1 MKKKIHNQ
9 IIHVSDTHVIIRL
22 HTNETLNVP
31 INELTFHP
39 KVNDIVEVYQNQN
52 HVVVCP
58 LPQNNKLWI
67 LITSIT
73 LLLLT
78 IIGATFLFF
87 RHPDRNIETVD
98 NQSSQQ
104 SSSTT
109 SSSSASSSSSSS
121 SSSSTS
127 SSTSTT
133 SSSSTEDSII
143 NTTAEELREM
153 ENDGRL
159 KTGQL
164 YRFTAELTR
173 QKFWEAYVGHFKALD
188 TYHTIWV
195 KSSNAPMTG
204 VQVQIKKSMIE
215 GWQEGATV
223 TFTVKIME
231 DSEKFQF
238 WVATDATLIT
248 TPTEENHTENTTQE
262 IDTQAILHGDYS
274 SIAGTWRNELG
285 HEIVFNKNGLIKG
298 GQIAQSGMGSD
309 GHIGFSV
316 SSGPIG
322 AAMGI
327 YPPGTSIPMK
337 RFENNQMVS
346 IEDPTDK
353 SKTRII
359 ITQTHPSDEKAVYY
373 KTD

>member
-1 MKKKIHNQ
+1 MKKKTHNP

-22 HTNETLNVP
+22 HTNDTLNVP
-31 INELTFHP
+31 INELTFLP

-58 LPQNNKLWI
+58 LPQNNNLLI
-67 LITSIT
+67 LITSSAFII
-73 LLLLT
+73 LT

-98 NQSSQQ
+98 SQSSQQ

-109 SSSSASSSSSSS
+109 SSSS
-121 SSSSTS
+121 TS

-133 SSSSTEDSII
+133 STSSTEESII
-143 NTTAEELREM
+143 DTTAEELRDM

-164 YRFTAELTR
+164 YRFTTKLIR
-173 QKFWEAYVGHFKALD
+173 QEYWEEYSGHFKALN

-195 KSSNAPMTG
+195 KASNAPMTG

-248 TPTEENHTENTTQE
+248 TPTEEQHTENTIQE

-274 SIAGTWRNELG
+274 SIADTWRNETGYEL
-285 HEIVFNKNGLIKG
+285 VFDKNGLVKG
-298 GQIAQSGMGSD
+298 GQISKAGISNEGV
-309 GHIGFSV
+309 IGLDV
-316 SSGPIG
+316 RTGPTGYGIE
-322 AAMGI
+322 I
-327 YPPGTSIPMK
+327 YPPGISIPFK
-337 RFENNQMVS
+337 RFENNRLIS
-346 IEDPTDK
+346 AEDK
-353 SKTRII
+353 SDKTKIRII
-359 ITQTHPSDEKAVYY
+359 AGQSAPTSSEKVFY

>member
-1 MKKKIHNQ
+1 MKKKIYNQ

-58 LPQNNKLWI
+58 LPQSNKLWI

-73 LLLLT
+73 LLIL
-78 IIGATFLFF
+78 IVIGTTFLLF
-87 RHPDRNIETVD
+87 RQPDRNIETVD

-109 SSSSASSSSSSS
+109 SSSSAPSSS
-121 SSSSTS
+121 S

-143 NTTAEELREM
+143 DTTAEELRDM

-173 QKFWEAYVGHFKALD
+173 QKFWEAYVGHFKALE

-195 KSSNAPMTG
+195 KASNAPITG

-231 DSEKFQF
+231 DSERFQF

-248 TPTEENHTENTTQE
+248 TPTEEKHTETE
-262 IDTQAILHGDYS
+262 PLKLDSQAILQGDYS
-274 SIAGTWRNELG
+274 SIAGTWRNGFGE
-285 HEIVFNKNGLIKG
+285 EIAFDKNGLVNGEIITIPTIGTQGIISFSMKLDSVKG
-298 GQIAQSGMGSD
+298 GIM
-309 GHIGFSV
+309 
-316 SSGPIG
+316 
-322 AAMGI
+322 I
-327 YPPGTSIPMK
+327 YPPKSTVVTRSDYSSDK
-337 RFENNQMVS
+337 NQIRIMVIKDAPRS
-346 IEDPTDK
+346 
-353 SKTRII
+353 SK
-359 ITQTHPSDEKAVYY
+359 EAYY
-373 KTD
+373 YVGK

>member
-1 MKKKIHNQ
+1 MKKKIYNQ
-9 IIHVSDTHVIIRL
+9 IIHVSDKHVIIRL

-58 LPQNNKLWI
+58 LPQSNKLWI

-78 IIGATFLFF
+78 IIGDNFLFF
-87 RHPDRNIETVD
+87 RHLNENIETVD
-98 NQSSQQ
+98 SHSSQQ
-104 SSSTT
+104 ISSTT
-109 SSSSASSSSSSS
+109 SSSSASSSS
-121 SSSSTS
+121 S

-143 NTTAEELREM
+143 DTTAEELRDM

-164 YRFTAELTR
+164 YRFTAELIR
-173 QKFWEAYVGHFKALD
+173 QSFWGEYNGNLQQLSSYYSV
-188 TYHTIWV
+188 WV
-195 KSSNAPMTG
+195 RASNAPITG
-204 VQVQIKKSMIE
+204 IEIPIKKSLIE
-215 GWQEGATV
+215 GWKEGMTA
-223 TFTVKIME
+223 TFTVKIAE
-231 DSEKFQF
+231 DSDHFQYRF
-238 WVATDATLIT
+238 ATDATLIT
-248 TPTEENHTENTTQE
+248 TPTEEQHTENTTQE

-274 SIAGTWRNELG
+274 SIAGTWRNETG
-285 HEIVFNKNGLIKG
+285 NWVTFDNNGLT
-298 GQIAQSGMGSD
+298 SGTKIEGIYLSNENTLHLSLR
-309 GHIGFSV
+309 GE
-316 SSGPIG
+316 G
-322 AAMGI
+322 AGASMGI

-359 ITQTHPSDEKAVYY
+359 ITQTHPYDEKAVYY
-373 KTD
+373 KID

>member
-1 MKKKIHNQ
+1 MKNKRHNQ
-9 IIHVSDTHVIIRL
+9 IIHISDTHIIIRL

-52 HVVVCP
+52 HVIVCL
-58 LPQNNKLWI
+58 LPQSNKLWI
-67 LITSIT
+67 LISSIT

-87 RHPDRNIETVD
+87 RHLNENIEKVD
-98 NQSSQQ
+98 NHSSQQ
-104 SSSTT
+104 ISSTT
-109 SSSSASSSSSSS
+109 SSSSTSSSS
-121 SSSSTS
+121 S

-143 NTTAEELREM
+143 DTTAEELRDM

-195 KSSNAPMTG
+195 KASNAPITG

-215 GWQEGATV
+215 GWKEGATV

-248 TPTEENHTENTTQE
+248 TPTEEKHTETE
-262 IDTQAILHGDYS
+262 PLKLDSQAILQGDYS
-274 SIAGTWRNELG
+274 SIAGTWRNGFGE
-285 HEIVFNKNGLIKG
+285 EIAFDKSGLVNGEIITIPTIGNQGVISFSMRLDSVKG
-298 GQIAQSGMGSD
+298 GIM
-309 GHIGFSV
+309 
-316 SSGPIG
+316 
-322 AAMGI
+322 I
-327 YPPGTSIPMK
+327 YPP
-337 RFENNQMVS
+337 
-346 IEDPTDK
+346 K
-353 SKTRII
+353 STI
-359 ITQTHPSDEKAVYY
+359 ITRSGDSSDKNQIRIMVIKDAPRSSKEAYY
-373 KTD
+373 YVGK

>member
-1 MKKKIHNQ
+1 MKNKKHNQ
-9 IIHVSDTHVIIRL
+9 IIHVSETHIIIRL

-58 LPQNNKLWI
+58 LPQSNKFWI

-87 RHPDRNIETVD
+87 RHLNENIETVD
-98 NQSSQQ
+98 SHSSQQ
-104 SSSTT
+104 ISSTT
-109 SSSSASSSSSSS
+109 SSFSA
-121 SSSSTS
+121 S

-143 NTTAEELREM
+143 DTTAEELRDM

-173 QKFWEAYVGHFKALD
+173 QKFWEAYVGHFKALE

-195 KSSNAPMTG
+195 KASNAPITG
-204 VQVQIKKSMIE
+204 VQIQIKKSMIE

-223 TFTVKIME
+223 TFTVRIME

-248 TPTEENHTENTTQE
+248 TPTEEKHTENTTQE

-285 HEIVFNKNGLIKG
+285 YEIVFNKNGLTKG

-309 GHIGFSV
+309 GHIGFSI

-327 YPPGTSIPMK
+327 YPPGTSIHMK

-373 KTD
+373 KID

>member
-1 MKKKIHNQ
+1 MKNKKHNQ
-9 IIHVSDTHVIIRL
+9 IIHVSETHIIIRL

-58 LPQNNKLWI
+58 LPQSNKFWI

-87 RHPDRNIETVD
+87 RHLNENIETVD
-98 NQSSQQ
+98 SHSSQQ
-104 SSSTT
+104 ISSTT
-109 SSSSASSSSSSS
+109 SSFSA
-121 SSSSTS
+121 S

-143 NTTAEELREM
+143 DTTAEELRDI
-153 ENDGRL
+153 ENDDRL

-173 QKFWEAYVGHFKALD
+173 QKFWEAYVGHFKALE

-195 KSSNAPMTG
+195 KASNAPITG
-204 VQVQIKKSMIE
+204 VQIQIKKSMIE

-223 TFTVKIME
+223 TFTVRIME

-309 GHIGFSV
+309 GHIGFSI

-373 KTD
+373 KID

>member
-1 MKKKIHNQ
+1 MKNKRHNQ
-9 IIHVSDTHVIIRL
+9 IIHVSDTHIILRL

-58 LPQNNKLWI
+58 LPQSNKLWI
-67 LITSIT
+67 LISSIT

-87 RHPDRNIETVD
+87 RHLNENIEKVD
-98 NQSSQQ
+98 NHSSQQ
-104 SSSTT
+104 ISSTT
-109 SSSSASSSSSSS
+109 SSSSTSSSS
-121 SSSSTS
+121 S

-143 NTTAEELREM
+143 DTTAEELRDM

-159 KTGQL
+159 KTGQR
-164 YRFTAELTR
+164 YHFTAELTR

-195 KSSNAPMTG
+195 KASNAPITG

-223 TFTVKIME
+223 TFIVKIME

-248 TPTEENHTENTTQE
+248 TPTEEQHTESTTQE

-285 HEIVFNKNGLIKG
+285 HEIVFNKNGLTKG
-298 GQIAQSGMGSD
+298 GQIVQSGMGSD

-337 RFENNQMVS
+337 RFENNKMVS

-359 ITQTHPSDEKAVYY
+359 ITQTHPYDEKAVYY
-373 KTD
+373 KID

>member
-1 MKKKIHNQ
+1 MRNKTQNK
-9 IIHVSDTHVIIRL
+9 IIHVSDKHVIIL
-22 HTNETLNVP
+22 LNTNETITIP
-31 INELTFHP
+31 IHELSFVP
-39 KVNDIVEVYQNQN
+39 KVNDTVEVYQNQN

-58 LPQNNKLWI
+58 LPQSKKLWI

-73 LLLLT
+73 IIILF
-78 IIGATFLFF
+78 IIGTTFLLF

-98 NQSSQQ
+98 SQSSQQ
-104 SSSTT
+104 SSYTT
-109 SSSSASSSSSSS
+109 SDSSVSSS

-127 SSTSTT
+127 TT
-133 SSSSTEDSII
+133 NSSSTKDSII
-143 NTTAEELREM
+143 DTTAEELRDM
-153 ENDGRL
+153 ENDGTL

-164 YRFTAELTR
+164 YRFTTKLIR
-173 QKFWEAYVGHFKALD
+173 QEYWEEYSGHFKALN

-195 KSSNAPMTG
+195 EASNAPITG

-248 TPTEENHTENTTQE
+248 TPTEEKHTEKHTENTTQE

-285 HEIVFNKNGLIKG
+285 HEIVFNKNGLVKG
-298 GQIAQSGMGSD
+298 GQIAKSGMGSD
-309 GHIGFSV
+309 GHIGFSI

-322 AAMGI
+322 AAMGV

-337 RFENNQMVS
+337 RFENNQIIS

-373 KTD
+373 KID

>member
-1 MKKKIHNQ
+1 MKNKKHNQ
-9 IIHVSDTHVIIRL
+9 IIHVSETHIIIRL

-58 LPQNNKLWI
+58 LPQNNNFWI

-73 LLLLT
+73 FLILT

-87 RHPDRNIETVD
+87 RHPDRNIEAVD

-121 SSSSTS
+121 
-127 SSTSTT
+127 TSTT

-143 NTTAEELREM
+143 DTTAEELRDM

-164 YRFTAELTR
+164 YRFTAEITR
-173 QKFWEAYVGHFKALD
+173 QKFWEAYVGHFKALE

-195 KSSNAPMTG
+195 KASNAPITG

-231 DSEKFQF
+231 DSERFQF

-248 TPTEENHTENTTQE
+248 TPTEEKHTETE
-262 IDTQAILHGDYS
+262 PLKLDSQAILQGDYS
-274 SIAGTWRNELG
+274 SIAGTWRNGFGE
-285 HEIVFNKNGLIKG
+285 EIAFDKNGLVNGEIITIPTIGTQGIISFSMKLDSVKG
-298 GQIAQSGMGSD
+298 GIM
-309 GHIGFSV
+309 
-316 SSGPIG
+316 
-322 AAMGI
+322 I
-327 YPPGTSIPMK
+327 YPPKSTVVTRSDYSSDK
-337 RFENNQMVS
+337 NQIRIMVIKDAPRS
-346 IEDPTDK
+346 
-353 SKTRII
+353 SK
-359 ITQTHPSDEKAVYY
+359 EAYY
-373 KTD
+373 YVGK

>member
-1 MKKKIHNQ
+1 MKNKKHNQ
-9 IIHVSDTHVIIRL
+9 IIQVSETHIIIRL

-58 LPQNNKLWI
+58 LPQSNKLWI
-67 LITSIT
+67 LISSIT

-87 RHPDRNIETVD
+87 RHLNENIEKVD
-98 NQSSQQ
+98 NHSSQQ
-104 SSSTT
+104 ISSTT
-109 SSSSASSSSSSS
+109 SSSSTSSSS
-121 SSSSTS
+121 S

-143 NTTAEELREM
+143 DTTAEELRDM

-159 KTGQL
+159 KTGQR
-164 YRFTAELTR
+164 YHFTAELTR

-195 KSSNAPMTG
+195 KASNAPITG

-248 TPTEENHTENTTQE
+248 TPTEEKHTENTTQE
-262 IDTQAILHGDYS
+262 IDTQAILKGNFS
-274 SIAGTWRNELG
+274 SIAGTWRNEKG
-285 HEIVFNKNGLIKG
+285 NWVTFDNNGLT
-298 GQIAQSGMGSD
+298 SGTKIEGIYLSNENTLHLSLR
-309 GHIGFSV
+309 GE
-316 SSGPIG
+316 G
-322 AAMGI
+322 AGASMGI

-373 KTD
+373 KID

>member
-1 MKKKIHNQ
+1 MKNKIHNQ
-9 IIHVSDTHVIIRL
+9 IIHISDTHVIIRL

-67 LITSIT
+67 LISSIT

-98 NQSSQQ
+98 SHSSQQ
-104 SSSTT
+104 ISSTT

-121 SSSSTS
+121 
-127 SSTSTT
+127 TSTT
-133 SSSSTEDSII
+133 SSSSNEDTII
-143 NTTAEELREM
+143 DTTAEELRDM

-173 QKFWEAYVGHFKALD
+173 QKFWEAYVGHFKALE

-195 KSSNAPMTG
+195 KASNAPITG

-248 TPTEENHTENTTQE
+248 TPTEEKHTENTTQE

-298 GQIAQSGMGSD
+298 GQIYKSGIGSD
-309 GHIGFSV
+309 GHIDFSV
-316 SSGPIG
+316 SSGPTGYGMSVYPIG
-322 AAMGI
+322 I
-327 YPPGTSIPMK
+327 TIKWVDS
-337 RFENNQMVS
+337 
-346 IEDPTDK
+346 DL
-353 SKTRII
+353 SKNRII
-359 ITQTHPSDEKAVYY
+359 AGQNAPNSSEQVFY
-373 KTD
+373 KID

>member
-1 MKKKIHNQ
+1 MKKKTHNQ
-9 IIHVSDTHVIIRL
+9 IIHVSDTHVIIQL
-22 HTNETLNVP
+22 HTNDTLNVP
-31 INELTFHP
+31 INELTFLP

-58 LPQNNKLWI
+58 LPQNNNLLI
-67 LITSIT
+67 LITSSAFII
-73 LLLLT
+73 LT

-98 NQSSQQ
+98 SQSSQQ

-109 SSSSASSSSSSS
+109 SSSS
-121 SSSSTS
+121 TS

-133 SSSSTEDSII
+133 STSSTEESII
-143 NTTAEELREM
+143 DTTAEELRDM

-164 YRFTAELTR
+164 YRFTTKLIR
-173 QKFWEAYVGHFKALD
+173 QEYWEEYSGHFKALN

-195 KSSNAPMTG
+195 KASNAPMTG

-248 TPTEENHTENTTQE
+248 TPTEEQHTENTIQE

-274 SIAGTWRNELG
+274 SIAGTWRNETGYEL
-285 HEIVFNKNGLIKG
+285 VFDKNGLVKG
-298 GQIAQSGMGSD
+298 GQISKAGISNERV
-309 GHIGFSV
+309 IGLDV
-316 SSGPIG
+316 RTGPTGYGIE
-322 AAMGI
+322 I
-327 YPPGTSIPMK
+327 YPPGISIPFK
-337 RFENNQMVS
+337 RFENNRLIS
-346 IEDPTDK
+346 AEDK
-353 SKTRII
+353 SDKTKIRII
-359 ITQTHPSDEKAVYY
+359 AGQSAPTSSEKVFY

>member
-1 MKKKIHNQ
+1 MKKKTHNQ

-31 INELTFHP
+31 INELTFLP

-58 LPQNNKLWI
+58 LPQNNNLLI
-67 LITSIT
+67 LITSSAFII
-73 LLLLT
+73 LT

-98 NQSSQQ
+98 SQSSQQ

-109 SSSSASSSSSSS
+109 SSSS
-121 SSSSTS
+121 TS

-133 SSSSTEDSII
+133 STSSTEDSII
-143 NTTAEELREM
+143 DTTAEELRDM

-164 YRFTAELTR
+164 YRFTTKLIR
-173 QKFWEAYVGHFKALD
+173 QEYWEEYSGHFKALN

-195 KSSNAPMTG
+195 KASNAPMTG

-238 WVATDATLIT
+238 WVTTDATLIT
-248 TPTEENHTENTTQE
+248 TPTEEKHTETE
-262 IDTQAILHGDYS
+262 PLKLDSQAILQGDYS
-274 SIAGTWRNELG
+274 SIAGTWRNGFGE
-285 HEIVFNKNGLIKG
+285 EIAFDKSGLVNGEIITIPTIGNQGVISFSMRLDSVKG
-298 GQIAQSGMGSD
+298 GIM
-309 GHIGFSV
+309 
-316 SSGPIG
+316 
-322 AAMGI
+322 I
-327 YPPGTSIPMK
+327 YPPKSTVITRSGDSSDK
-337 RFENNQMVS
+337 NQIRIMVIKDAPRS
-346 IEDPTDK
+346 
-353 SKTRII
+353 SK
-359 ITQTHPSDEKAVYY
+359 EAYY
-373 KTD
+373 YVGK

>member
-1 MKKKIHNQ
+1 MKKKTHNQ
-9 IIHVSDTHVIIRL
+9 IIHISDTHVIIRL

-31 INELTFHP
+31 INELTFLP

-58 LPQNNKLWI
+58 LPQNNNLLI
-67 LITSIT
+67 LITSSAFII
-73 LLLLT
+73 LT

-98 NQSSQQ
+98 SQSSQQ

-109 SSSSASSSSSSS
+109 SSSS
-121 SSSSTS
+121 TS

-133 SSSSTEDSII
+133 STSSTEESII
-143 NTTAEELREM
+143 DTTAEELRDM

-164 YRFTAELTR
+164 YRFTTKLIR
-173 QKFWEAYVGHFKALD
+173 QEYWEEYSGHFKALN

-195 KSSNAPMTG
+195 KASNAPMTG

-238 WVATDATLIT
+238 WIATDATLIT
-248 TPTEENHTENTTQE
+248 TPTEEQHTENTTQE

-373 KTD
+373 KID

>member
-1 MKKKIHNQ
+1 MKNKIHNQ

-22 HTNETLNVP
+22 HTNETLNIP

-52 HVVVCP
+52 QIVIYPV
-58 LPQNNKLWI
+58 LQNNKKWI
-67 LITSIT
+67 VIALIS
-73 LLLLT
+73 LLSLI
-78 IIGATFLFF
+78 IIGTTFLLF
-87 RHPDRNIETVD
+87 NNSNSNTEIIE
-98 NQSSQQ
+98 NHSSSQI
-104 SSSTT
+104 SSTT

-121 SSSSTS
+121 
-127 SSTSTT
+127 TSTT
-133 SSSSTEDSII
+133 SSSSNEGNII
-143 NTTAEELREM
+143 DTTAEELRDM

-173 QKFWEAYVGHFKALD
+173 QKFWESYVGHFKALD

-195 KSSNAPMTG
+195 KASNAPITG

-248 TPTEENHTENTTQE
+248 TPTEEQHTENTTQE
-262 IDTQAILHGDYS
+262 IDTQAILKGNFS
-274 SIAGTWRNELG
+274 SIAGTWKNEKG
-285 HEIVFNKNGLIKG
+285 NWVTFDNNGLT
-298 GQIAQSGMGSD
+298 SGEKIEGIYLSNENTL
-309 GHIGFSV
+309 HLSLRAGFV
-316 SSGPIG
+316 G
-322 AAMGI
+322 ASMGI

-353 SKTRII
+353 SKTRIT
-359 ITQTHPSDEKAVYY
+359 ITQTHPYDEKAVYY
-373 KTD
+373 KID

>member
-1 MKKKIHNQ
+1 MKNKKHNQ
-9 IIHVSDTHVIIRL
+9 IIQVSETHIIIRL

-67 LITSIT
+67 LISSIT

-78 IIGATFLFF
+78 IIGSTFLFF

-98 NQSSQQ
+98 SHSSQQ
-104 SSSTT
+104 ISSTT

-121 SSSSTS
+121 
-127 SSTSTT
+127 TSTT
-133 SSSSTEDSII
+133 SSSSNEDTII
-143 NTTAEELREM
+143 DTTAEELRDM

-173 QKFWEAYVGHFKALD
+173 QKFWEAYVGHFKALN

-195 KSSNAPMTG
+195 KASNAPMTG

-248 TPTEENHTENTTQE
+248 TPTEEKHAENTTQE

-274 SIAGTWRNELG
+274 SIAGTWRNKLG
-285 HEIVFNKNGLIKG
+285 HEIVFNKNGLVKG
-298 GQIAQSGMGSD
+298 GQINRGGISTD
-309 GHIGFSV
+309 GVIGFDV
-316 SSGPIG
+316 RTGPTG
-322 AAMGI
+322 YGMGI
-327 YPPGTSIPMK
+327 YPIGITIKWVDS
-337 RFENNQMVS
+337 
-346 IEDPTDK
+346 DL
-353 SKTRII
+353 SKNRI
-359 ITQTHPSDEKAVYY
+359 TAGQVPPSSSEQVFY
-373 KTD
+373 KID

>member
-1 MKKKIHNQ
+1 MKNKRHNQ
-9 IIHVSDTHVIIRL
+9 IIHISDTHIIIRL

-52 HVVVCP
+52 HVIVCL
-58 LPQNNKLWI
+58 LPQSNKLWI
-67 LITSIT
+67 LISSIT

-87 RHPDRNIETVD
+87 RHLNENIEKVD
-98 NQSSQQ
+98 NHSSQQ
-104 SSSTT
+104 ISSTT
-109 SSSSASSSSSSS
+109 SSSSTSSSS
-121 SSSSTS
+121 S

-143 NTTAEELREM
+143 DTTAEELRDM

-159 KTGQL
+159 KTGQR

-195 KSSNAPMTG
+195 KASNAPMTG

-248 TPTEENHTENTTQE
+248 TPTEEKHTETE
-262 IDTQAILHGDYS
+262 PLKLDSQAILQGDYS
-274 SIAGTWRNELG
+274 SIAGTWRNGFGE
-285 HEIVFNKNGLIKG
+285 EIAFDKNGLVNGEIITIPTIGTQGIISFSMKLDSVKG
-298 GQIAQSGMGSD
+298 GIM
-309 GHIGFSV
+309 
-316 SSGPIG
+316 
-322 AAMGI
+322 I
-327 YPPGTSIPMK
+327 YPPKSTVVTRSDYSSDK
-337 RFENNQMVS
+337 NQIRIMVIKDAPRS
-346 IEDPTDK
+346 
-353 SKTRII
+353 SK
-359 ITQTHPSDEKAVYY
+359 EAYY
-373 KTD
+373 YVGK

>member
-1 MKKKIHNQ
+1 MKKKTHNQ

-31 INELTFHP
+31 INELTFLP

-58 LPQNNKLWI
+58 LPQNNNLLI
-67 LITSIT
+67 LITSSAFII
-73 LLLLT
+73 LT

-98 NQSSQQ
+98 SQSSQQ

-109 SSSSASSSSSSS
+109 SSSS
-121 SSSSTS
+121 TS

-133 SSSSTEDSII
+133 STSSTEESII
-143 NTTAEELREM
+143 DTTAEELRDM

-164 YRFTAELTR
+164 YRFTTKLIR
-173 QKFWEAYVGHFKALD
+173 QEYWEEYSGHFKALN

-195 KSSNAPMTG
+195 KASNALMTG

-215 GWQEGATV
+215 EWQEGATV

-248 TPTEENHTENTTQE
+248 TPTEEQHTENTIQE

-274 SIAGTWRNELG
+274 SIAGTWRNETGYEL
-285 HEIVFNKNGLIKG
+285 VFDKNGLVKG
-298 GQIAQSGMGSD
+298 GQISKAGISNEGV
-309 GHIGFSV
+309 IGLDV
-316 SSGPIG
+316 RTGPTGYGIE
-322 AAMGI
+322 I
-327 YPPGTSIPMK
+327 YPPGISIPFK
-337 RFENNQMVS
+337 RFENNRLIS
-346 IEDPTDK
+346 AEDK
-353 SKTRII
+353 SDKTKIRII
-359 ITQTHPSDEKAVYY
+359 AGQSAPTSSEKVFY

>member
-1 MKKKIHNQ
+1 MKNKTHNQ
-9 IIHVSDTHVIIRL
+9 IIHISDTHVIIRL

-31 INELTFHP
+31 INELTFLP

-58 LPQNNKLWI
+58 LPQNNNLLI
-67 LITSIT
+67 LITSSAFII
-73 LLLLT
+73 LT

-98 NQSSQQ
+98 SQSSQQ

-109 SSSSASSSSSSS
+109 SSSS
-121 SSSSTS
+121 TS
-127 SSTSTT
+127 SSTSIT
-133 SSSSTEDSII
+133 STSSTEESII
-143 NTTAEELREM
+143 DTTAEELRDM

-164 YRFTAELTR
+164 YRFTTKLIR
-173 QKFWEAYVGHFKALD
+173 QEYWEEYSGHFKALN

-195 KSSNAPMTG
+195 KASNAPMTG

-248 TPTEENHTENTTQE
+248 TPTKEQHTESTTQE

-285 HEIVFNKNGLIKG
+285 HELVFNKNGLVKG

-322 AAMGI
+322 ASMGI
-327 YPPGTSIPMK
+327 YPPATSIPMK

-373 KTD
+373 KID

>member
-1 MKKKIHNQ
+1 MKNKKHNQ
-9 IIHVSDTHVIIRL
+9 IIHVSETHIIIRL

-31 INELTFHP
+31 INELTFRP

-58 LPQNNKLWI
+58 LPQSNKLWI

-98 NQSSQQ
+98 SHSSQQ
-104 SSSTT
+104 ISSTT
-109 SSSSASSSSSSS
+109 SSSSASSSS
-121 SSSSTS
+121 S

-143 NTTAEELREM
+143 DTTAEELRDM

-173 QKFWEAYVGHFKALD
+173 KKFWESYVGHFKALN

-195 KSSNAPMTG
+195 KASNAPITG

-223 TFTVKIME
+223 TFTIKIME

-248 TPTEENHTENTTQE
+248 TPTEEKHTENTTQE

-285 HEIVFNKNGLIKG
+285 HEIVFNKNGLVKG
-298 GQIAQSGMGSD
+298 GQIYKSGIGSD
-309 GHIGFSV
+309 GQIGFSV
-316 SSGPIG
+316 STGPTGYGMSVYPIG
-322 AAMGI
+322 VTI
-327 YPPGTSIPMK
+327 KWVDS
-337 RFENNQMVS
+337 
-346 IEDPTDK
+346 DL
-353 SKTRII
+353 SKNRIVAG
-359 ITQTHPSDEKAVYY
+359 QSAPNSSEQVFY

>member
-1 MKKKIHNQ
+1 MKNKKHNQ
-9 IIHVSDTHVIIRL
+9 IIQVSETHIIIRL

-67 LITSIT
+67 LISSIT

-78 IIGATFLFF
+78 IIGSTFLFF

-98 NQSSQQ
+98 SHSSQQ
-104 SSSTT
+104 ISSTT

-121 SSSSTS
+121 
-127 SSTSTT
+127 TSTT
-133 SSSSTEDSII
+133 SSSSNEDTII
-143 NTTAEELREM
+143 DTTAEELRDM

-173 QKFWEAYVGHFKALD
+173 QKFWEAYVGHFKALN

-195 KSSNAPMTG
+195 KASNAPMTG

-248 TPTEENHTENTTQE
+248 TPTEEKHTENTTQE
-262 IDTQAILHGDYS
+262 IDTQAILKGNFS
-274 SIAGTWRNELG
+274 SIAGTWRNEKG
-285 HEIVFNKNGLIKG
+285 NWVTFDNNGLT
-298 GQIAQSGMGSD
+298 SGTKIEGIYLSNENTLHLSLR
-309 GHIGFSV
+309 GE
-316 SSGPIG
+316 G
-322 AAMGI
+322 AGASMGI

>member
-1 MKKKIHNQ
+1 MKNKKHNQ
-9 IIHVSDTHVIIRL
+9 IIHVSETHIIIRL

-58 LPQNNKLWI
+58 LPQSNKFWI

-87 RHPDRNIETVD
+87 RHLNENIETVD
-98 NQSSQQ
+98 SQSSQQ

-121 SSSSTS
+121 
-127 SSTSTT
+127 TSTT
-133 SSSSTEDSII
+133 SSSSNEDTII
-143 NTTAEELREM
+143 DTTAEELRDM

-159 KTGQL
+159 KAGQL

-173 QKFWEAYVGHFKALD
+173 QKFWEAYVGHFKALE

-195 KSSNAPMTG
+195 KASNAPMTG

-248 TPTEENHTENTTQE
+248 TPTEEKHTENVTQE
-262 IDTQAILHGDYS
+262 IDTQAILKGNFS
-274 SIAGTWRNELG
+274 SIAGTWRNEKG
-285 HEIVFNKNGLIKG
+285 NWVTFDNNGLT
-298 GQIAQSGMGSD
+298 SGTKIEGIYLSNENTLHLSLC
-309 GHIGFSV
+309 GE
-316 SSGPIG
+316 G
-322 AAMGI
+322 AGASMGI

-353 SKTRII
+353 SKTRIT
-359 ITQTHPSDEKAVYY
+359 ITQTHPSDEKTVYY

>member
-1 MKKKIHNQ
+1 MKNKKHNQ
-9 IIHVSDTHVIIRL
+9 IIQVSETHIIIRL

-67 LITSIT
+67 LISSIT

-78 IIGATFLFF
+78 IIGSTFLFF

-98 NQSSQQ
+98 SHSSQQ
-104 SSSTT
+104 ISSTT

-121 SSSSTS
+121 
-127 SSTSTT
+127 TSTT
-133 SSSSTEDSII
+133 SSSSNEDTII
-143 NTTAEELREM
+143 DTTAEELRDM

-173 QKFWEAYVGHFKALD
+173 QKFWEAYVGHFKALN

-195 KSSNAPMTG
+195 KASNAPMTG

-248 TPTEENHTENTTQE
+248 TPTEEKHTENTTQE
-262 IDTQAILHGDYS
+262 IDTQAILKGNFS
-274 SIAGTWRNELG
+274 SIAGTWRNEKG
-285 HEIVFNKNGLIKG
+285 NWVTFDNNGLT
-298 GQIAQSGMGSD
+298 SGTKIEGIYLSNENTLHLSLR
-309 GHIGFSV
+309 GE
-316 SSGPIG
+316 G
-322 AAMGI
+322 AGASMGI

-373 KTD
+373 KID

>member
-1 MKKKIHNQ
+1 MKNKKHNQ
-9 IIHVSDTHVIIRL
+9 IIQVSETHIIIRL

-67 LITSIT
+67 LISSIT

-78 IIGATFLFF
+78 IIGSTFLFF

-98 NQSSQQ
+98 SHSSQQ
-104 SSSTT
+104 ISSTT

-121 SSSSTS
+121 
-127 SSTSTT
+127 TSTT
-133 SSSSTEDSII
+133 SSSSNEDTII
-143 NTTAEELREM
+143 DTTAEELRDM

-173 QKFWEAYVGHFKALD
+173 QKFWEAYVGHFKALN

-195 KSSNAPMTG
+195 KASNAPMTG

-215 GWQEGATV
+215 GWQKGATV

-248 TPTEENHTENTTQE
+248 TPTEEKHTENTTQE
-262 IDTQAILHGDYS
+262 IDTQAILKGNFS
-274 SIAGTWRNELG
+274 SIAGTWRNEKG
-285 HEIVFNKNGLIKG
+285 NWVTFDNNGLT
-298 GQIAQSGMGSD
+298 SGTKIEGIYLSNENTLHLSLR
-309 GHIGFSV
+309 GE
-316 SSGPIG
+316 G
-322 AAMGI
+322 AGASMGI

-373 KTD
+373 KID

>member
-1 MKKKIHNQ
+1 MKNKRHNQ
-9 IIHVSDTHVIIRL
+9 IIHVSDTHIIIRL

-31 INELTFHP
+31 INELTFNP

-58 LPQNNKLWI
+58 LPQSNKLWI
-67 LITSIT
+67 LITSIAF
-73 LLLLT
+73 LILT

-87 RHPDRNIETVD
+87 RHPDRNIEAID
-98 NQSSQQ
+98 SQSSQQ

-109 SSSSASSSSSSS
+109 SISSASSSS
-121 SSSSTS
+121 S

-143 NTTAEELREM
+143 DTTAEELRDM

-173 QKFWEAYVGHFKALD
+173 QKFWEAYVGHFKALEA
-188 TYHTIWV
+188 YHTIWV
-195 KSSNAPMTG
+195 KASNAPITG

-248 TPTEENHTENTTQE
+248 TPTKEQHTESTTQE

-285 HEIVFNKNGLIKG
+285 QEIVFNKNGLIKG
-298 GQIAQSGMGSD
+298 GQIYKSSIGSD

-316 SSGPIG
+316 GSGYAGYGIG
-322 AAMGI
+322 V
-327 YPPGTSIPMK
+327 YPPGTSIPLK
-337 RFENNQMVS
+337 RFENNRM
-346 IEDPTDK
+346 IPTEDISDK
-353 SKTRII
+353 TKVRII
-359 ITQTHPSDEKAVYY
+359 AGQTVIDDVKQVFY

>member
-22 HTNETLNVP
+22 HTNETLNVS

-58 LPQNNKLWI
+58 LPQNNNLWI
-67 LITSIT
+67 LIASIT
-73 LLLLT
+73 FLILT
-78 IIGATFLFF
+78 IIGATFLLF
-87 RHPDRNIETVD
+87 RHTDRNIETVD
-98 NQSSQQ
+98 NQFSQQ

-109 SSSSASSSSSSS
+109 SSSSA
-121 SSSSTS
+121 SSSTS

-143 NTTAEELREM
+143 DTTAEELLDM

-159 KTGQL
+159 KTGQR

-195 KSSNAPMTG
+195 KASNAPMTG
-204 VQVQIKKSMIE
+204 VQVQIKKFMIE

-248 TPTEENHTENTTQE
+248 APTKEQHTENTTQE
-262 IDTQAILHGDYS
+262 MDTQAILHGDYS

-285 HEIVFNKNGLIKG
+285 HEIVFNKNGLVKG
-298 GQIAQSGMGSD
+298 GQISKAGISNEGV
-309 GHIGFSV
+309 IGFDV
-316 SSGPIG
+316 RTGPTGYGIDIYPIG
-322 AAMGI
+322 I
-327 YPPGTSIPMK
+327 TIKWIDS
-337 RFENNQMVS
+337 
-346 IEDPTDK
+346 DL
-353 SKTRII
+353 SKNRII
-359 ITQTHPSDEKAVYY
+359 AGQNAPNSSKQVFY

>member
-1 MKKKIHNQ
+1 MKKKTHNQ

-31 INELTFHP
+31 INELTFLP

-58 LPQNNKLWI
+58 LPQNNNLLI
-67 LITSIT
+67 LITSSAFII
-73 LLLLT
+73 LT

-98 NQSSQQ
+98 SQSSQQ

-109 SSSSASSSSSSS
+109 SSSS
-121 SSSSTS
+121 TS

-133 SSSSTEDSII
+133 STSSTEESII
-143 NTTAEELREM
+143 DTTAEELRDM

-164 YRFTAELTR
+164 YRFTTKLIR
-173 QKFWEAYVGHFKALD
+173 QEYWEEYSGHFKALN

-195 KSSNAPMTG
+195 KASNAPMTG

-248 TPTEENHTENTTQE
+248 IPTEEQHTENTIQE

-274 SIAGTWRNELG
+274 SIAGTWRNETGYEL
-285 HEIVFNKNGLIKG
+285 VFDKNGLVKG
-298 GQIAQSGMGSD
+298 GQISKAGISNEGV
-309 GHIGFSV
+309 IGLDV
-316 SSGPIG
+316 RTGPTGYGIE
-322 AAMGI
+322 I
-327 YPPGTSIPMK
+327 YPPGISIPFK
-337 RFENNQMVS
+337 RFENNRLIS
-346 IEDPTDK
+346 AEDK
-353 SKTRII
+353 SDKTKIRII
-359 ITQTHPSDEKAVYY
+359 AGQSAPTSSEKVFY

>member
-1 MKKKIHNQ
+1 MKNKKHNQ
-9 IIHVSDTHVIIRL
+9 IIHVSETHIIIRL

-58 LPQNNKLWI
+58 LPQSNKFWI

-87 RHPDRNIETVD
+87 RHLNENIETVD
-98 NQSSQQ
+98 SHSSQQ
-104 SSSTT
+104 ISSTT
-109 SSSSASSSSSSS
+109 SSFSA
-121 SSSSTS
+121 S

-143 NTTAEELREM
+143 DTTAEELRDM

-173 QKFWEAYVGHFKALD
+173 QKFWEAYVGHFKALE

-195 KSSNAPMTG
+195 KASNAPITG
-204 VQVQIKKSMIE
+204 VQIQIKKSMIE

-223 TFTVKIME
+223 TFTVRIME

-248 TPTEENHTENTTQE
+248 TPTEEKHTENTTQE

-285 HEIVFNKNGLIKG
+285 YEIVFNKNGLTKG

-309 GHIGFSV
+309 GHIGFSI

-373 KTD
+373 KKD

>member
-1 MKKKIHNQ
+1 MKKKTHNQ

-22 HTNETLNVP
+22 HTNDTLNVP
-31 INELTFHP
+31 INELTFLP

-58 LPQNNKLWI
+58 LPQNNNLLI
-67 LITSIT
+67 LITSSAFII
-73 LLLLT
+73 LT

-98 NQSSQQ
+98 SQSSQQ

-109 SSSSASSSSSSS
+109 SSSS
-121 SSSSTS
+121 TS

-133 SSSSTEDSII
+133 STSSTEESII
-143 NTTAEELREM
+143 DTTAEELRDM

-164 YRFTAELTR
+164 YRFTTKLIR
-173 QKFWEAYVGHFKALD
+173 QEYWEEYSGHFKALN

-195 KSSNAPMTG
+195 KASNAPMTG

-238 WVATDATLIT
+238 WVATDPTLIT
-248 TPTEENHTENTTQE
+248 TPTEEQHTENTIQE

-274 SIAGTWRNELG
+274 SIAGTWRNETGYEL
-285 HEIVFNKNGLIKG
+285 VFDKNGLVKG
-298 GQIAQSGMGSD
+298 GQISKAGISNEGV
-309 GHIGFSV
+309 IGLDV
-316 SSGPIG
+316 RTGPTGYGIE
-322 AAMGI
+322 I
-327 YPPGTSIPMK
+327 YPPGISIPFK
-337 RFENNQMVS
+337 RFENNRLIS
-346 IEDPTDK
+346 AEDK
-353 SKTRII
+353 SDKTKIRII
-359 ITQTHPSDEKAVYY
+359 AGQSAPTSSEKVFY

>member
-1 MKKKIHNQ
+1 MKKKTHNQ
-9 IIHVSDTHVIIRL
+9 IIHISDTHVIIRL

-31 INELTFHP
+31 INELTFLP

-58 LPQNNKLWI
+58 LPQNNNLLI
-67 LITSIT
+67 LITSSAFII
-73 LLLLT
+73 LT

-98 NQSSQQ
+98 SQSSQQ

-109 SSSSASSSSSSS
+109 SSSS
-121 SSSSTS
+121 TS

-133 SSSSTEDSII
+133 STSSTEESII
-143 NTTAEELREM
+143 DTTAEELRDM

-164 YRFTAELTR
+164 YRFTTKLIR
-173 QKFWEAYVGHFKALD
+173 QEYWEEYSGHFKALN

-195 KSSNAPMTG
+195 KASNAPMTG

-248 TPTEENHTENTTQE
+248 TPSEEKHTENTTQE

-274 SIAGTWRNELG
+274 SIAGTWRNEKG
-285 HEIVFNKNGLIKG
+285 NWVTFDNNGLT
-298 GQIAQSGMGSD
+298 SGTKIEGIYLSNENTLHLSLR
-309 GHIGFSV
+309 GEV
-316 SSGPIG
+316 AG
-322 AAMGI
+322 ASMGI

-373 KTD
+373 KID

>member
-1 MKKKIHNQ
+1 MKKKTHNQ

-22 HTNETLNVP
+22 HTNDTLNVP
-31 INELTFHP
+31 INELTFLP

-58 LPQNNKLWI
+58 LPQNNNLLI
-67 LITSIT
+67 LITSSAFII
-73 LLLLT
+73 LT

-98 NQSSQQ
+98 SQSSQQ

-109 SSSSASSSSSSS
+109 SSSS
-121 SSSSTS
+121 TS

-133 SSSSTEDSII
+133 STSSTEESTID
-143 NTTAEELREM
+143 TTAEELRDM

-164 YRFTAELTR
+164 YRFTTKLIR
-173 QKFWEAYVGHFKALD
+173 QEYWEEYSGHFKALN

-195 KSSNAPMTG
+195 KASNAPMTG

-248 TPTEENHTENTTQE
+248 TPTEEQHTENTIQE

-274 SIAGTWRNELG
+274 SIAGTWRNETGYEL
-285 HEIVFNKNGLIKG
+285 VFDKNGLVKG
-298 GQIAQSGMGSD
+298 GQISKAGISNEGV
-309 GHIGFSV
+309 IGLDV
-316 SSGPIG
+316 RTGPTGYGIE
-322 AAMGI
+322 I
-327 YPPGTSIPMK
+327 YPPGISIPFK
-337 RFENNQMVS
+337 RFENNRLIS
-346 IEDPTDK
+346 AEDK
-353 SKTRII
+353 SDKTKIRII
-359 ITQTHPSDEKAVYY
+359 AGQSAPTSSEKVFY

>member
-1 MKKKIHNQ
+1 MKNKKHNQ

-58 LPQNNKLWI
+58 LPQSNKFWI

-87 RHPDRNIETVD
+87 RHLNENIETVD
-98 NQSSQQ
+98 SHSSQQ
-104 SSSTT
+104 ISSTT
-109 SSSSASSSSSSS
+109 SSFSA
-121 SSSSTS
+121 S

-143 NTTAEELREM
+143 DTTAEELRDM

-173 QKFWEAYVGHFKALD
+173 QKFWEAYVGHFKALE

-195 KSSNAPMTG
+195 KASNAPITG
-204 VQVQIKKSMIE
+204 VQIQIKKSMIE

-223 TFTVKIME
+223 TFTVRIME

-248 TPTEENHTENTTQE
+248 TPTEEKHTENTTQE

-285 HEIVFNKNGLIKG
+285 YEIVFNKNGLTKG

-309 GHIGFSV
+309 GHIGFSI

-373 KTD
+373 KID

>member
-1 MKKKIHNQ
+1 MKKKTHNQ

-31 INELTFHP
+31 INELTFLP

-58 LPQNNKLWI
+58 LPQNNNLLI
-67 LITSIT
+67 LITSSAFII
-73 LLLLT
+73 LT
-78 IIGATFLFF
+78 IIGARFFFF
-87 RHPDRNIETVD
+87 RHPYRHIETVAS
-98 NQSSQQ
+98 QSSQQ
-104 SSSTT
+104 RCSTT
-109 SSSSASSSSSSS
+109 

-133 SSSSTEDSII
+133 STSSTEESII
-143 NTTAEELREM
+143 DTTAEELRDM

-164 YRFTAELTR
+164 YRFTTKLIR
-173 QKFWEAYVGHFKALD
+173 QEYWEEYSGHFKALN

-195 KSSNAPMTG
+195 KASNALMTG

-215 GWQEGATV
+215 EWQEGATV

-248 TPTEENHTENTTQE
+248 TPTEEQHTENTIQE

-274 SIAGTWRNELG
+274 SIAGTWRNETGYEL
-285 HEIVFNKNGLIKG
+285 VFDKNGLVKG
-298 GQIAQSGMGSD
+298 GQISKAGISNEGV
-309 GHIGFSV
+309 IGLDV
-316 SSGPIG
+316 RTGPTGYGIE
-322 AAMGI
+322 I
-327 YPPGTSIPMK
+327 YPPGISIPFK
-337 RFENNQMVS
+337 RFENNRLIS
-346 IEDPTDK
+346 AEDK
-353 SKTRII
+353 SDKTKIRII
-359 ITQTHPSDEKAVYY
+359 AGQSAPTSSEKVFY

>member
-1 MKKKIHNQ
+1 MKNKKHNQ
-9 IIHVSDTHVIIRL
+9 IIQVSETHIIIRL

-67 LITSIT
+67 LISSIT

-78 IIGATFLFF
+78 IIGSTFLFF

-98 NQSSQQ
+98 SHSSQQ
-104 SSSTT
+104 ISSTT

-121 SSSSTS
+121 
-127 SSTSTT
+127 TSTT
-133 SSSSTEDSII
+133 SSSSNEDTII
-143 NTTAEELREM
+143 DTTAEELRDM

-173 QKFWEAYVGHFKALD
+173 KKFWESYVGHFKALN

-195 KSSNAPMTG
+195 KASNAPITG

-223 TFTVKIME
+223 TFTIKIME

-248 TPTEENHTENTTQE
+248 TPTEEKHTENTTQE

-285 HEIVFNKNGLIKG
+285 HEIVFNKNGLVKG
-298 GQIAQSGMGSD
+298 GQIYKSGIGSD
-309 GHIGFSV
+309 GQIGFSV
-316 SSGPIG
+316 STGPTGYGMSVYPIG
-322 AAMGI
+322 VTI
-327 YPPGTSIPMK
+327 KWVDS
-337 RFENNQMVS
+337 
-346 IEDPTDK
+346 DL
-353 SKTRII
+353 SKNRII
-359 ITQTHPSDEKAVYY
+359 AGQTAPNSSEQVFY
-373 KTD
+373 KID

>member
-1 MKKKIHNQ
+1 MKNKKHNQ
-9 IIHVSDTHVIIRL
+9 IIHVSETHIIIRL
-22 HTNETLNVP
+22 HTNETLNIP

-52 HVVVCP
+52 HVVVYP
-58 LPQNNKLWI
+58 LPQSNKFWI

-87 RHPDRNIETVD
+87 RHLNENIETVD
-98 NQSSQQ
+98 SHSSQQ
-104 SSSTT
+104 ISSTT
-109 SSSSASSSSSSS
+109 SSFSA
-121 SSSSTS
+121 S

-143 NTTAEELREM
+143 DTTAEELRDM

-173 QKFWEAYVGHFKALD
+173 QKFWEAYVGHFKALE

-195 KSSNAPMTG
+195 KASNAPITG
-204 VQVQIKKSMIE
+204 VQIQIKKSMIE

-223 TFTVKIME
+223 TFTVRIME

-248 TPTEENHTENTTQE
+248 TPTEEKHTENTTQK

-285 HEIVFNKNGLIKG
+285 YEIVFNKNGLTKG

-309 GHIGFSV
+309 GHIGFSI

-373 KTD
+373 KID

>member
-1 MKKKIHNQ
+1 MKNKKHNQ
-9 IIHVSDTHVIIRL
+9 IIHVSETHIIIRL

-58 LPQNNKLWI
+58 LPQSNKFWI

-87 RHPDRNIETVD
+87 RHLNENIETVD
-98 NQSSQQ
+98 SHSSQQ
-104 SSSTT
+104 ISSTT
-109 SSSSASSSSSSS
+109 SSFSA
-121 SSSSTS
+121 S

-143 NTTAEELREM
+143 DTTAEELRDM
-153 ENDGRL
+153 ENDDRL

-173 QKFWEAYVGHFKALD
+173 QKFWEAYVGHFKALE

-195 KSSNAPMTG
+195 KASNAPITG
-204 VQVQIKKSMIE
+204 VQIQIKKSMIE

-223 TFTVKIME
+223 TFTVRIME

-248 TPTEENHTENTTQE
+248 TPTEEKHTENTTQE

-285 HEIVFNKNGLIKG
+285 YEIVFNKNGLTKG
-298 GQIAQSGMGSD
+298 GQIAQSDMGSD
-309 GHIGFSV
+309 GHIGFSI

-373 KTD
+373 KID